1 MAAVES
7 PMAAAT
13 SIKEEVEASNYQS
26 HELSDEKK
34 LDMLSIIGSF
44 ANDID
49 DDEMD
54 KLNGQDSAKA
64 MLK

>member
-1 MAAVES
+1 
-7 PMAAAT
+7 MAAAT
-13 SIKEEVEASNYQS
+13 SIKEEVEASNYPS

-64 MLK
+64 LLK

>member
-1 MAAVES
+1 
-7 PMAAAT
+7 MAAAN
-13 SIKEEVEASNYQS
+13 SIKEEEEASIYPS

-49 DDEMD
+49 DDEME
-54 KLNGQDSAKA
+54 KLNGGQDSAKA
-64 MLK
+64 

>member
-1 MAAVES
+1 
-7 PMAAAT
+7 MAAAI
-13 SIKEEVEASNYQS
+13 SIKEEVEASICPS

-49 DDEMD
+49 DDEME
-54 KLNGQDSAKA
+54 KLNGGCGQDSAKA
-64 MLK
+64 LLK